1 MGSNSQFWSGVCLTA
16 GPQANLSNKLIDV
29 RIEKN
34 SDISDIDGF
43 ILPEHDSPP
52 LDCDSADFL
61 FLGTYNGDI
70 SPPLSSQ
77 YIPGWSAACG
87 NHHCKEK
94 LDIYRPVGDM
104 MHNCLKRKKNNLH
117 IHEKKVTSLSLWF
130 HRSST
135 DALRE
140 KNPTDIHSSS
150 PVVVLPWLTYLPSE
164 WHLNLTTWLISGV

>member
-117 IHEKKVTSLSLWF
+117 IHEKKVTSLSL
-130 HRSST
+130 
-135 DALRE
+135 
-140 KNPTDIHSSS
+140 
-150 PVVVLPWLTYLPSE
+150 
-164 WHLNLTTWLISGV
+164 